1 MKNRQL
7 MGHQRLSMEG
17 KLVYRTSLRKRGWEN
32 FIHRRGKLRYTHS
45 PWWGRDCRQ
54 ILKQECED
62 SVIWEMKA
70 HILREC
76 NKVCI
81 PLLIW
86 EIVSCI
92 LVEGWK
98 PQTQCFRYSSFSLQT
113 LPSLVKKQVKK
124 SSWKEDFFF
133 SILSFRVQQAGPHCQ
148 GPILRERGEQSWTS
162 ARDQGQTQPGIRQAC
177 PQRWGGSKVKPG
189 SQSAAQGLEM
199 GKEIRW

>member
-1 MKNRQL
+1 MNPELWGAHRNAASGRHRALKYPKRGSQRKRSAQKMKNRQL

-32 FIHRRGKLRYTHS
+32 FIHRRRKLRYTHS

-113 LPSLVKKQVKK
+113 LY
-124 SSWKEDFFF
+124 
-133 SILSFRVQQAGPHCQ
+133 
-148 GPILRERGEQSWTS
+148 LR
-162 ARDQGQTQPGIRQAC
+162 
-177 PQRWGGSKVKPG
+177 
-189 SQSAAQGLEM
+189 L
-199 GKEIRW
+199 